1 MDNRMNFYYARFLM
15 LLAVIGCASTAGSTT
30 LTFLDDTGKETP
42 LVSGVNKL
50 PSLRGTVRAD
60 SVPSNT
66 QSVLFKVNGNR
77 RVENAPP
84 YYSEGDI
91 QGKPNI
97 SVWEPKAYTI
107 SAACYTRDGANGAVI
122 TSGGVSL
129 KVTLQLG
136 TPDPTP
142 DPDPDPDPTPDP
154 EPPPTPTG
162 SVFGNFALQPGSDD
176 VQPAGSGRRISEA
189 QLRLKGVDGLTIRAR
204 PHWDYLPFYESCL
217 NTCSRT
223 GDKATLLMMGGITQ
237 TPWDA
242 ANIARYEQIAN
253 SMGARFANH
262 PLVVGVH
269 VCGCSPPSVSEELHW
284 KPSDNR
290 AYIAANKKLIDIWAK
305 AFPKQVLLLAIGGGD
320 PAGMREIITYGQSK
334 YGSRLLIKHN
344 SAKASTTL
352 TAAHNVLVAE
362 AGKKGSHIGFEMV
375 GSTGESRFGGTLQQA
390 FDKMDAVCTQ
400 AGKPRR
406 QYYRAI
412 YPPDL
417 SKLGSI
423 R

>member
-1 MDNRMNFYYARFLM
+1 VNFYYARFLM

-42 LVSGVNKL
+42 LVAGVNKL

-60 SVPSNT
+60 GVPSNT
-66 QSVLFKVNGNR
+66 QSVLFKVNGNKR
-77 RVENAPP
+77 IENAPP
-84 YYSEGDI
+84 YYSEGDKL
-91 QGKPNI
+91 GKPNM

-305 AFPKQVLLLAIGGGD
+305 AFPKQVLLHAIGGGD
-320 PAGMREIITYGQSK
+320 PAGMREIINYGLARYPGRYLTK
-334 YGSRLLIKHN
+334 NN
-344 SAKASTTL
+344 SMKASTTL
-352 TAAHNVLVAE
+352 SAAHNQLVVE
-362 AGKKGSHIGFEMV
+362 AGRNGGLIGWEAV
-375 GSTGESRFGGTLQQA
+375 GSTKESRFGGSLQQA
-390 FDKMDAVCTQ
+390 FNNIYELERQ
-400 AGKPRR
+400 AGKPRG
-406 QYYRAI
+406 QSYRAW
-412 YPPDL
+412 YLPDL
-417 SKLGSI
+417 STLGSI
-423 R
+423 Q

>member
-1 MDNRMNFYYARFLM
+1 VNFYYARFLM
-15 LLAVIGCASTAGSTT
+15 LLAVIGCASATGQSTT

-60 SVPSNT
+60 GVPSNT

-84 YYSEGDI
+84 YYSEGDKL
-91 QGKPNI
+91 GKPNM

-136 TPDPTP
+136 TPTP
-142 DPDPDPDPTPDP
+142 DPDPDPDPTP
-154 EPPPTPTG
+154 EPPPVPAKF
-162 SVFGNFALQPGSDD
+162 SIFNNFALQKGSNGD
-176 VQPAGSGRRISEA
+176 GSSPPVGNNLVSESD
-189 QLRLKGVDGLTIRAR
+189 LRMNGVDGLTIRAR
-204 PHWDYLPFYESCL
+204 THWDYLTFYQQSLDRCV
-217 NTCSRT
+217 RT
-223 GDKATLLMMGGITQ
+223 GDPATLLMMGGITA
-237 TPWDA
+237 TPWDES
-242 ANIARYEQIAN
+242 NIQRYTTIAN
-253 SMGARFANH
+253 QMGQRFNNH
-262 PLVVGVH
+262 PNVVGTH
-269 VCGCSPPSVSEELHW
+269 ICGASNPGTSEELHW
-284 KPSDNR
+284 SKPMPR
-290 AYIAANKKLIDIWAK
+290 QAIEANKQLIDIWAK
-305 AFPKQVLLLAIGGGD
+305 AFPNPNIKLLHAVSGKD
-320 PAGMREIITYGQSK
+320 PAAMREIIAYGR
-334 YGSRLLIKHN
+334 SRYPTRYLVKHN
-344 SAKASTTL
+344 SAKASTL
-352 TAAHNVLVAE
+352 LSADHNILVAE
-362 AGKKGSHIGFEMV
+362 AGKSGTHIGFEMV

-390 FDKMDAVCTQ
+390 FDKMDAVCSQ

-417 SKLGSI
+417 SKLSGI
-423 R
+423 K